1 MAKSRRK
8 KKIALAWVVGIFS
21 ALGLTYIFLDDITES
36 TIKDIAQK
44 NDIEISSLHLEH
56 LNTDWISAEKIALD
70 WMAFDLLNVGVKVG
84 KVMKPQWWK
93 YFIPNNLLRATVED
107 LKIESD
113 AGQVDIKKLQFVY
126 FWKKLNLF
134 LNATSIDGLSIRV
147 DLPKLYKLMGE
158 TSGNG
163 TDDNQTKPSGL
174 AIAEYLKYPPL
185 AHMRFRDSIIEVS
198 GQDGVLGLEFNST
211 SLFTEGFLN
220 FQIDASLLGMPMK
233 SDLTFSLEDD
243 ILHMTSKLQ
252 ALDLANAD
260 FSSKQMKNL
269 GILTSPGFSIQG
281 GDLVFRKNATLD
293 INDSHINQ
301 QILESLF
308 VEVNASNLDFN
319 VGNEKLQISKFMAFV
334 TDFSQGVPST
344 INAYANLTWN
354 NQIEAVGARMQKRRL
369 GSDGTRAD
377 KDAISAEIW
386 ELNGSKQF
394 PVKVRN
400 LSIPFFEVDVNSS
413 FEEMFTEPREVR
425 FDHLSW
431 DSGNVNLEE
440 GRILFKGHENLKRW
454 DLEMPP
460 LTFHMPGSQ
469 LTFTDF
475 SYRGTVDF
483 SLLPEVPDFQ
493 EIRIPKVQ
501 VGDDFMMH
509 DIFLE
514 FRVLS
519 ARQLELKT
527 LKFSMGDIIFKMDPA
542 NIIIQTE
549 QDPLADANYS
559 ISFNRS
565 HFVLS
570 NKEYEVELVDLNGS
584 VKIKSLNPFT
594 TANEQ
599 LLSFNQVN
607 VGDFQFID
615 GNLSVSVEKGEVCQ
629 IHHLSMS
636 GFDGRLGLGESII
649 SLNQKESRIVLD
661 FDQVC
666 GQRLVD
672 LFKDLDLQ
680 IDGNFSG
687 QIPIAPDSANV
698 WDFIGGFLKFVDEG
712 KGYYSW
718 NAKGLL
724 SNTLDESDLLYK
736 QTVLAEAALQNL
748 TMDAMRLDFKVV
760 DGTREVRGL
769 IQGTAEVEGKKI
781 DLDYKPKITGDLK
794 EIIEAIDLIKFQVNR

>member
-56 LNTDWISAEKIALD
+56 LNTEWISAEKIALD

-185 AHMRFRDSIIEVS
+185 AHMRLRDSTIEVS

-252 ALDLANAD
+252 ALDLENAD
-260 FSSKQMKNL
+260 FSSEQMKNL
-269 GILTSPGFSIQG
+269 GILTSPSFSIQG

-293 INDSHINQ
+293 INDSNINQ

-308 VEVNASNLDFN
+308 VEVNASDLEFN

-413 FEEMFTEPREVR
+413 FEEMFTETREVR

-431 DSGNVNLEE
+431 DSGTVNLEE
-440 GRILFKGHENLKRW
+440 GRILFKGHENLKLW

-501 VGDDFMMH
+501 VGDDFMMN

-570 NKEYEVELVDLNGS
+570 NKEYEVELVDLDGS

-607 VGDFQFID
+607 VGDFEFID

-748 TMDAMRLDFKVV
+748 SMDAMRLDFKVV
-760 DGTREVRGL
+760 DGTREIRGL